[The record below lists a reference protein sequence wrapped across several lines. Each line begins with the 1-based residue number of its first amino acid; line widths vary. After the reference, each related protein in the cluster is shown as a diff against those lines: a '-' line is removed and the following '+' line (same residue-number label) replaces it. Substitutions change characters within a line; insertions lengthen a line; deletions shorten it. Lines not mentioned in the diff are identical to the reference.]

1 MSEKLDP
8 LEVMSKK
15 KGIGSYKRHI
25 LICPGPKC
33 IGEEEGL
40 EVWSYLKARLRE
52 EGLEQDN
59 YRSKVGCLRVCSKGP
74 IALVYPEGVW
84 YKLVGKNEVDKII
97 ESHLK
102 NGKVV
107 DELVFAKNPL

>member
-1 MSEKLDP
+1 MSQ
-8 LEVMSKK
+8 KK
-15 KGIGSYKRHI
+15 DQLKAIAKHKGIGSYQRHI

-40 EVWSYLKARLRE
+40 EVWKYLKQRLKE

-59 YRSKVGCLRVCSKGP
+59 YRSKVGCLRVCTKGP

-84 YKLVGKNEVDKII
+84 YKLVDQKAVDRII
-97 ESHLK
+97 DSHLK
-102 NGKVV
+102 NGVV
-107 DELVFAKNPL
+107 VEDLAFAENPL